1 MSSPASPATSE
12 PLPKS
17 LSEHAYD
24 LFVRRGILAGSTR
37 WTESTLHQLADT
49 IEALAY
55 AYIREQTKSNGSNST
70 NSDPLPA
77 PPTPDPFD
85 AKLAENVAKHETD
98 RKPTSEPSKPSTV
111 PPLSSPASTHHRG
124 KLTICHEDLLTI
136 TQRRI
141 VEVGARLIDTLL
153 RKNTDYGNS
162 AHTPPLLAPDC
173 TPEQGLR
180 VRMSDKLMRITQL
193 VQRPAQVADE
203 AIEDTI
209 LDVAGYCLLYLTLP
223 KPEGQNPPKEKEKT
237 PTPLTDSSRT
247 YVCAACRREIVPTSS
262 PTAFTSVTRN
272 GVVRCAPCHNRIFA
286 DHIPT
291 DMSPPYPLPRWWNRH
306 NLEEG
311 VSYTTPEEV
320 AAEFNYPLSKEKLAK
335 LRERYGEL
343 KTESAENAK
352 KIGGLLDE
360 AKETSEGLAA
370 IETLRK
376 GLAASGICEIPSKY
390 LTTHDITKVSR
401 EQVQQELDE
410 IKQREAENL
419 RRQEL
424 ARAVARSVSPSRSYA
439 ECTGRTEE
447 QVAADAEKA
456 RTYNPASDH
465 TKPLPPRW
473 VQPVPAPGEF
483 D

>member
-70 NSDPLPA
+70 NSDPLPT

-85 AKLAENVAKHETD
+85 AKLAENVAKHEAD
-98 RKPTSEPSKPSTV
+98 RKPTVSITM
-111 PPLSSPASTHHRG
+111 LGHTHQCG
-124 KLTICHEDLLTI
+124 KLHIQHQDTLTD

-153 RKNTDYGNS
+153 RKNADYGNS

-173 TPEQGLR
+173 TSEQGLR

-223 KPEGQNPPKEKEKT
+223 KPEGQN
-237 PTPLTDSSRT
+237 
-247 YVCAACRREIVPTSS
+247 
-262 PTAFTSVTRN
+262 
-272 GVVRCAPCHNRIFA
+272 
-286 DHIPT
+286 
-291 DMSPPYPLPRWWNRH
+291 LP
-306 NLEEG
+306 
-311 VSYTTPEEV
+311 
-320 AAEFNYPLSKEKLAK
+320 KEKLAK
-335 LRERYGEL
+335 LRERCGEL
-343 KTESAENAK
+343 KIESSENVET
-352 KIGGLLDE
+352 IDRLLDE
-360 AKETSEGLAA
+360 AKEKYGMV
-370 IETLRK
+370 
-376 GLAASGICEIPSKY
+376 CEIPSKY
-390 LTTHDITKVSR
+390 LTTHDITNVSS
-401 EQVQQELDE
+401 EQVRQEIEE
-410 IKQREAENL
+410 IKQREADNL

-439 ECTGRTEE
+439 ECTGQTEE

-456 RTYNPASDH
+456 RTYNPATDH

-473 VQPVPAPGEF
+473 VQPVPAPGEYDWSKLCHGVYRIFWKTGGHSVAAVGSDKSGRRWCVPTNWIF
-483 D
+483 DGGDLKSPFRFDWTEVRDVRLIATQDDLP